1 MIFVT
6 YSVAGYLLTP
16 FLRGWLKRRTRR
28 GKEDA
33 NRLGERFGHA
43 AIPRPPGRLI
53 WLHAAS
59 VGEVQSMLTLV
70 RKLLERQPA
79 AHMLITTGTVTSAA
93 LVAQQK
99 LPRTVHQFIP
109 VDTPASVHRF
119 LSHWHPDLALWVES
133 EFWPQLILRAH
144 KRGIPMLLVNA
155 RLSAKSFQGW
165 KRWPSFARQL
175 LGSFAA
181 LYAGSGEDAA
191 RLRALGAPHVIEAGN
206 VKFDAESLPVNTAML
221 QQLVLQTGTRP
232 LWLAAST
239 HGNEEHMIAQAHRI
253 VAQQFTNLLTII
265 VPRHAARGDT
275 IAGELRSHGFKTV
288 QRSKGEAIDDSVQLY
303 LADTM
308 GELGTFYHLAPI
320 VFVGGSLIAHGG
332 HNPLEPAR
340 QHCAI
345 ISGRHVHNF
354 NDIVKQMQEAD
365 AIRLVADTQELG
377 RAVATLLADP
387 NKVLAD
393 AKAAFDVVNTARG
406 ATETILA
413 RVDEVLGAA

>member
-1 MIFVT
+1 MILPL
-6 YSVAGYLLTP
+6 YSAAGYALTP
-16 FLRGWLKRRTRR
+16 LLRGWLKRRTKR

-33 NRLGERFGHA
+33 NRLRERFGHA
-43 AIPRPPGRLI
+43 AIARPEGRLI

-70 RKLLERQPA
+70 RKLLAAQPQ

-93 LVAQQK
+93 LVAQQQ
-99 LPRTVHQFIP
+99 LPRTIHQFIP
-109 VDTPASVHRF
+109 VDTPASVKRF
-119 LSHWHPDLALWVES
+119 LAHWHPDLALWVES
-133 EFWPQLILRAH
+133 EFWPQLILRAR

-165 KRWPSFARQL
+165 KRWPSFAREL
-175 LGSFAA
+175 LNSFTA
-181 LYAGSGEDAA
+181 LYAGSSEDAA
-191 RLRALGAPHVIEAGN
+191 RLRALGAQNVIEAGN
-206 VKFDAESLPVNTAML
+206 VKFDAEPLPINTAML
-221 QQLVLQTGTRP
+221 EQLALQVGDRP

-239 HGNEEHMIAQAHRI
+239 HGNEEQMIASAHRH
-253 VAQQFTNLLTII
+253 VAQQFPNLLTII
-265 VPRHAARGDT
+265 VPRHAARGDA
-275 IAGELRSHGFKTV
+275 IASELCSNGFKAV

-340 QHCAI
+340 QQCAI

-354 NDIVKQMQEAD
+354 NDIVKQMQEAH
-365 AIRLVADTQELG
+365 AIRLVADTEELG
-377 RAVATLLADP
+377 RAVTSLLADP
-387 NKVLAD
+387 NLILAD
-393 AKAAFDVVNTARG
+393 AKAAFEVVNASRG
-406 ATETILA
+406 ATATILA
-413 RVDEVLGAA
+413 RIDEALGAV